1 MKKKPKLNPS
11 LPLTLRNYF
20 SHPLKLNAR
29 GNLLDACPKVE
40 CSGQP
45 TSAGT
50 IAVSVCKP
58 VPAKYTLRII
68 YNCSFILQ
76 SNLCYS
82 SFYTELIEALSDPT
96 GTPVVTTVN
105 TIQPS
110 AMIFDANSDIACMS
124 PGETQPVVNASV
136 TDVALVTETICTQ
149 STVGDEGM
157 HKHQIVCYIRIVS
170 MNLLNCSISLVTDI
184 KFISILLFR
193 IVEDAMF
200 YWFPAYYGSYYYNYY
215 IHFTLCD

>member
-58 VPAKYTLRII
+58 VPAKYALRFLFIKIDRVILTQVGFCVISPWSLSRFLPNHKKALLRWLLHLHINFQLILPRRLPCRRDRPLTLFYANNRS
-68 YNCSFILQ
+68 YLRECSSDSYQ
-76 SNLCYS
+76 SWYG
-82 SFYTELIEALSDPT
+82 DP
-96 GTPVVTTVN
+96 P
-105 TIQPS
+105 
-110 AMIFDANSDIACMS
+110 
-124 PGETQPVVNASV
+124 
-136 TDVALVTETICTQ
+136 
-149 STVGDEGM
+149 
-157 HKHQIVCYIRIVS
+157 
-170 MNLLNCSISLVTDI
+170 
-184 KFISILLFR
+184 
-193 IVEDAMF
+193 
-200 YWFPAYYGSYYYNYY
+200 
-215 IHFTLCD
+215 